1 MKINAVKLR
10 ILTAQGEFGFLVPFG
25 HGLTIIRGNNSS
37 GKSTVFLSLLYG
49 MGMEEIAGGRNESVL
64 PYAVKKYFTYDGKDI
79 NVIASEVYVEVE
91 NSAGKIVT
99 FRRSIKDDVKNSK
112 LIEILDGAVLTRA
125 QVPTHI
131 RPTYLHDAGGAQKA
145 EGFHNFLERFL
156 GYQLPSVPTTSG
168 GETRLYL
175 QAIFAALAVEQKR
188 GWTDYI
194 ANIPFFGIR
203 DARTR
208 VVEFLLGLDVFETN
222 ATRNRLNSESVE
234 INMHWDTAY
243 QRLQTLVNE
252 IGAVIQ
258 GVPSKVSSLFN
269 ASLVQLHKRVGD
281 ETVPLPSYIGIQRDE
296 YARLNLKATVHRKSP
311 SHEVQDELDST
322 TKELQRLTNL
332 YETASATEA
341 LQRASVNEYEQLFK
355 EAEEDLTRNRTV
367 RKLRTLGATNYS
379 IEVASD
385 RCPTCHQHVEDSV
398 LAELVDGPQMDLETN
413 ISYLEKQARMLDRQI
428 AGGKQAIAE
437 TAGLIRELSKRTT
450 DARVKLN
457 ALRSDLVSD
466 ATESRAIIRQ
476 QIHIEIEIEKLQ
488 KSESEI
494 SEIITQLTKIAIRLR
509 DNQSARATLPKEYYS
524 YEDLRKIRVFEKQ
537 FRANASSFEYKSARV
552 EDIRINDDTLIP
564 YLANMEL
571 REIGVEPAKLKAL
584 KAQAQTGT
592 DIKADSSASD
602 FVRLILSYLLALHQA
617 SSLPD
622 GGGRHPGLILLDEP
636 GQHSMAQSSQRALLQ
651 ILTANPGLQGI
662 VAASF
667 DESPEVFR
675 EVTEGIKFELIEL
688 GEKSICPLD
697 PP

>member
-1 MKINAVKLR
+1 MKINAIKLR
-10 ILTAQGEFGFLVPFG
+10 IIAAQGEFGFLIPFG
-25 HGLTIIRGNNSS
+25 RGLTIIRGNNSS

-49 MGMEEIAGGRNESVL
+49 MGMEEIAGGKNELVL
-64 PYAVKKYFTYDGKDI
+64 PYAVKKYFTYGGRDI
-79 NVIASEVYVEVE
+79 EVIASEVYVEVE
-91 NSAGKIVT
+91 NEAGQAVT
-99 FRRSIKDDVKNSK
+99 FRRSIKDHQKSSK
-112 LIEILDGAVLTRA
+112 LIEILDGAVLTKS
-125 QVPTHI
+125 QTPTHI
-131 RPTYLHDAGGAQKA
+131 RPTYLHDSGGAQKA
-145 EGFHNFLERFL
+145 EGFHNFLEQFL
-156 GYQLPSVPTTSG
+156 GYKLPSVPTTSG

-222 ATRNRLNSESVE
+222 AKRNRLNSESVE
-234 INMHWDTAY
+234 IGILWDKGY
-243 QRLQTLVNE
+243 QRLHTLVNE
-252 IGAVIQ
+252 IGVVIQ
-258 GVPSKVSSLFN
+258 GVPTKVTSLFN
-269 ASLVQLHKRVGD
+269 ASLVQINKRIGH
-281 ETVPLPSYIGIQRDE
+281 ETVPLPSYIGTQREE
-296 YARLNLKATVHRKSP
+296 YARLNLKATVHKKSP
-311 SHEVQDELDST
+311 SHEVQEELDST

-341 LQRASVNEYEQLFK
+341 LQQASVNEYEQLFK

-367 RKLRTLGATNYS
+367 RKLRTLGATTYS

-385 RCPTCHQHVEDSV
+385 RCPTCHQHVEDSI
-398 LAELVDGPQMDLETN
+398 LAELIDSPQMDLETN

-428 AGGKQAIAE
+428 AGGRQAIAE
-437 TAGLIRELSKRTT
+437 TAGLLRELSKRTT

-466 ATESRAIIRQ
+466 ATVSRAIMRQ
-476 QIHIEIEIEKLQ
+476 QIQIEIEIERLQ
-488 KSESEI
+488 RAESEI
-494 SEIITQLTKIAIRLR
+494 SEIVAMLASIAVRLR
-509 DNQSARATLPKEYYS
+509 NNQSARAGLPKEYYS
-524 YEDLRKIRVFEKQ
+524 DEDLRKIRVFEKQ
-537 FRANASSFEYKSARV
+537 FRANASSFEYKSARID
-552 EDIRINDDTLIP
+552 DIRINDDTLIP

-571 REIGVEPAKLKAL
+571 REIGIEPARLKAL
-584 KAQAQTGT
+584 KAQTQTGT

-617 SSLPD
+617 SSLPN

-675 EVTEGIKFELIEL
+675 EVTEGVEFTLIEL
-688 GEKSICPLD
+688 GEKSICPL
-697 PP
+697 